1 MKAEDKLNEI
11 RRRAISFMDTMTKSF
26 EDITKSFT
34 KIEEDLGLK
43 LPRYSEDKPETRE

>member
-43 LPRYSEDKPETRE
+43 LPRYSEDKAELHA